1 MTGELR
7 RYATFSLADDFD
19 GVLAVSVFLAGLSD
33 EPLLL
38 LAEDSLDED
47 EESLDAFSL
56 SLAAGALALEP
67 FLLSVR

>member
-1 MTGELR
+1 
-7 RYATFSLADDFD
+7 
-19 GVLAVSVFLAGLSD
+19 VLAVSVFLAAGLSA

>member
-1 MTGELR
+1 
-7 RYATFSLADDFD
+7 
-19 GVLAVSVFLAGLSD
+19 VLAVSVFLAAGLSA

-38 LAEDSLDED
+38 AEEDSLADD
-47 EESLDAFSL
+47 EEPLGTLSL

>member
-1 MTGELR
+1 VSLDA
-7 RYATFSLADDFD
+7 YATFSLADDFD
-19 GVLAVSVFLAGLSD
+19 GVLAVSVFLAAALSA